1 MLIPMVKDIQQVVKQ
16 PAKLLTIKENATVAE
31 AAKKMSDN
39 QIGCLVVLDM
49 HNKFTGVL
57 TERDMLEKVLTT
69 LLAPTNLLVK
79 QIMTAEPISCTMD
92 TTIEQV
98 EQLMAEHKIRHLPI
112 LDHDVP
118 VAMVSS
124 RDLIAYQL
132 HVNKAMKTAAEQL
145 AMLSTEL
152 KNTNLKDVIELA
164 VNKVPKTFD
173 ADRAVLCFDQK
184 ASLDLVIYR
193 KDCPLTR
200 KDLLDPDKIKQLS
213 QNKQLIYGQIC
224 DECRKLG
231 AKAPRLVI
239 PLDIRDQSND
249 TPTNNINRQSFL
261 CMCRFKPASV
271 DSEKLRL
278 YKASLLQEILSINL
292 TNARLY
298 QQYIEARQDSEID
311 PLTGTG
317 SRRALENALKTEYAR
332 AARYHRPFSVAIVD
346 LDNFKEINDK
356 AGHAAGDKTL
366 KELAKSMRQ
375 NARMT
380 DAIITRYGGDEFVL
394 LMPETNI
401 NEATVLLERLQREVK
416 TISIPKVGPITIS
429 CGLAEWP
436 TNAGPDETADSL
448 LRCADTALYEAKRA
462 GRNRIIAATTLNNQ

>member
-1 MLIPMVKDIQQVVKQ
+1 MLTPTVEDIQQLVKQ

-39 QIGCLVVLDM
+39 RIGCLVVFDM
-49 HNKFTGVL
+49 QNKFAGVL
-57 TERDMLEKVLTT
+57 TERDMLEKVLATF
-69 LLAPTNLLVK
+69 LAPNNLLVK
-79 QIMTAEPISCTMD
+79 QIMTDEPISCTMD
-92 TTIEQV
+92 TTIEEV

-112 LDHDVP
+112 VADGAP

-132 HVNKAMKTAAEQL
+132 HTNKAMKTAAEQL

-152 KNTNLKDVIELA
+152 KSPSLKDVIELA
-164 VNKVPKTFD
+164 INEVPKTFD

-193 KDCPLTR
+193 NYCALTR
-200 KDLLDPDKIKQLS
+200 KDLLDPAKIKQLS
-213 QNKQLIYGQIC
+213 QNRELIYGQIC
-224 DECRKLG
+224 DRCRKLG

-239 PLDIRDQSND
+239 PLDIDDQSNG
-249 TPTNNINRQSFL
+249 TGGNNINRQSFL

-298 QQYIEARQDSEID
+298 QQYLEARQDSEID
-311 PLTGTG
+311 PLTGAG

-346 LDNFKEINDK
+346 LDNFKQINDT
-356 AGHAAGDKTL
+356 AGHAAGDKAL
-366 KELAKSMRQ
+366 KELAKSMRR

-380 DAIITRYGGDEFVL
+380 DTVITRYGGDEFVL

-401 NEATVLLERLQREVK
+401 SQATVLLERLQREIK

-436 TNAGPDETADSL
+436 TNAIPDETADSL
-448 LRCADTALYEAKRA
+448 LRRADTALYEAKHT
-462 GRNRIIAATTLNNQ
+462 GRNRIITAATIHN

>member
-1 MLIPMVKDIQQVVKQ
+1 MLIPTVKDIQQLIKQ

-39 QIGCLVVLDM
+39 RIGCLVVFDIQ
-49 HNKFTGVL
+49 NKFAGVL

-69 LLAPTNLLVK
+69 FLSPKNLLVRE
-79 QIMTAEPISCTMD
+79 IMTTEPISCTMD
-92 TTIEQV
+92 STIEEV

-112 LDHDVP
+112 VDGGTP
-118 VAMVSS
+118 IAMVSS

-132 HVNKAMKTAAEQL
+132 HTNKAMKTAAEQL

-152 KNTNLKDVIELA
+152 KNPNLKDVIELA
-164 VNKVPKTFD
+164 VNEVPKTFD
-173 ADRAVLCFDQK
+173 ADRAILCFDQK
-184 ASLDLVIYR
+184 ASSDLVIYR
-193 KDCPLTR
+193 KDCDLTR
-200 KDLLDPDKIKQLS
+200 KDLLDPAKIKQLS

-249 TPTNNINRQSFL
+249 NGGNNINRQSFL
-261 CMCRFKPASV
+261 CMCRFKPSSD

-298 QQYIEARQDSEID
+298 QQYLEARQDSEID
-311 PLTGTG
+311 PLTGAG

-332 AARYHRPFSVAIVD
+332 AARYHRPFTIAIVD

-356 AGHAAGDKTL
+356 AGHAAGDRAL
-366 KELAKSMRQ
+366 KELAKSMRR

-380 DAIITRYGGDEFVL
+380 DTIIARYGGDEFVL

-401 NEATVLLERLQREVK
+401 SEATVLLERLQREIK

-429 CGLAEWP
+429 CGLAEW
-436 TNAGPDETADSL
+436 TVNAGPDETAESL
-448 LRCADTALYEAKRA
+448 LRRADTALYEAKRT
-462 GRNRIIAATTLNNQ
+462 GRNRTIAAASGEL